1 MKTVFTA
8 IILFLTFTVFSQ
20 NQAIDTIIHD
30 PRAKQVLDRVSKR
43 YSKFNTLRL
52 YFQYEVFDNKDTS
65 SRLKEQYTGWL
76 YVKGQDKYK
85 LIIPDLEIFSDG
97 VKIYSLDKKNKE
109 LTITLYD
116 PESSDILTPQKLLYI
131 YKKGFKY
138 SYRGY
143 ARFDTKTLKN
153 GKIVPIK
160 RTMDIVDLYPDN
172 PKQSPY
178 SLVRIWVDKS
188 TGQIVSVKYQGKNG
202 IDVVVDFLQEKPNIN
217 IPDLMFQYDPR
228 RLPKDV
234 EINDLTEE

>member
-1 MKTVFTA
+1 MKTFFTA
-8 IILFLTFTVFSQ
+8 IILFFTISSFAQ
-20 NQAIDTIIHD
+20 KQDIDTIIHD
-30 PRAKQVLDRVSKR
+30 PRAKQVLDHVSKR

-65 SRLKEQYTGWL
+65 NRLKEQYTGWL
-76 YVKGQDKYK
+76 YVKGNDKYK
-85 LIIPDLEIFSDG
+85 LIIPNLEIFSDG

-109 LTITLYD
+109 LNITLYD
-116 PESSDILTPQKLLYI
+116 PESDDILTPQKLLYI

-153 GKIVPIK
+153 GKIVPVK

-178 SLVRIWVDKS
+178 SLVRIWIDKS

-202 IDVVVDFLQEKPNIN
+202 IDIVVDFLEEKPNIN
-217 IPDLMFQYDPR
+217 IPDLMFQYDPK
-228 RLPKDV
+228 RLPKGT